1 MRANQGELFSGY
13 AETGQLRV
21 HAMNAMNNDK
31 PNDGRS
37 LPMSVVTAV
46 CVMLFLTIAML
57 RPAAAGVA
65 VDCDGSAAAYRL
77 QGIDCRCVN
86 NQIVCGG
93 SASRGGGRGLS
104 SSAQLKGM
112 VFGMVFESL
121 LTSLFT
127 TPQASQADIEA
138 AQQRAAEL
146 AWQQEQ
152 DRLAREAAAQAAYEQ
167 MMQSY
172 KVLSNSHQL
181 GFKTI
186 SGTQIG
192 FKTLESETE
201 LLAAAARSPFD
212 SAPALKA
219 PGSGGAV
226 GGATPFFGDTMPLA
240 DIQLLVNPG
249 NDPKVVDLRNAVT
262 YVTDNLAKDSEK
274 LEVALLRNASVDSGQ
289 PIIEAPDCKKLPETL
304 RSYVEQRQKFH
315 KTILQSQ
322 EQLTVWEDANRNALV
337 NAARDGMEY
346 FAGAYFETL
355 MKRGERAD
363 SMLQIFEKDRANM
376 VKDGL
381 DVKKIEATLQRLKNQ
396 SKAGEAAWIAGKG
409 NDWQTF
415 LKDGVSGL
423 VAQLSATNEEI
434 KAMMADPKV
443 QKYFATESPELNA
456 LYDISKIAADCEV
469 FGKWVAKKVPMI
481 ALLEISYKQTYNAT
495 DWLLSFRRIAETNR
509 INGEVM
515 NAARSLQRHIDE
527 TYASLQQ
534 CP

>member
-1 MRANQGELFSGY
+1 MSIRERKMRLLWVVICLLSLALAVTSL
-13 AETGQLRV
+13 AE
-21 HAMNAMNNDK
+21 
-31 PNDGRS
+31 
-37 LPMSVVTAV
+37 
-46 CVMLFLTIAML
+46 
-57 RPAAAGVA
+57 AGIEM
-65 VDCDGSAAAYRL
+65 DCAGSEAAYRL
-77 QGIDCRCVN
+77 QGIDCKCIN

-93 SASRGGGRGLS
+93 SASKGAGRGLS

-127 TPQASQADIEA
+127 TPQASEADIQA

-152 DRLAREAAAQAAYEQ
+152 ERQAREAAAQAAYEQ

-172 KVLSNSHQL
+172 KLLSNSHQL

-212 SAPALKA
+212 SALALKA

-226 GGATPFFGDTMPLA
+226 GGATPFFGDTMPLE
-240 DIQLLVNPG
+240 DIQLLANPG

-262 YVTDNLAKDSEK
+262 YVADNLAKDGER
-274 LEVALLRNASVDSGQ
+274 LEVALLRNASTDSGQ
-289 PIIEAPDCKKLPETL
+289 PIIEAPDCKKLPKTL
-304 RSYVEQRQKFH
+304 QGYIEQRQKFH

-337 NAARDGMEY
+337 NAARDGFEY
-346 FAGAYFETL
+346 FAGVF
-355 MKRGERAD
+355 
-363 SMLQIFEKDRANM
+363 
-376 VKDGL
+376 L
-381 DVKKIEATLQRLKNQ
+381 DVLKARAEFAETVLQRINAQRDNLA
-396 SKAGEAAWIAGKG
+396 KAGYNIAAYEAKLNRFKTIGTAADNIANA
-409 NDWQTF
+409 NDWQT
-415 LKDGVSGL
+415 LMKDGISSL
-423 VAQLSATNEEI
+423 VAELTSSNEEI
-434 KAMMADPKV
+434 KTMMADPV
-443 QKYFATESPELNA
+443 MQQMFTAEMPRLN
-456 LYDISKIAADCEV
+456 LLLDLSKLAASEKV
-469 FGKWVAKKVPMI
+469 FGKWVARKVPMI

-495 DWLLSFRRIAETNR
+495 DWLLSYRRIAEANR

-527 TYASLQQ
+527 TYASLQK